1 MNVDVTPKQVVEKTA
16 DDRGRI
22 TLGAEHANEDVRLLI
37 VENDD

>member
-22 TLGAEHANEDVRLLI
+22 TLGAEYANEDVQLLI